1 MSATAMREQTY
12 HIYSGRGGGKKK
24 NSRLFDRCGLCTC
37 MYVTCVCYGTP
48 RFRICNLAVSTAPT
62 YVCTDTKL
70 IYNQDGACLTRAR
83 ITALYATPQEKQ
95 FP

>member
-24 NSRLFDRCGLCTC
+24 NLDCLIAAA
-37 MYVTCVCYGTP
+37 YVHDVCYGTP

-83 ITALYATPQEKQ
+83 ITALYATP
-95 FP
+95 

>member
-24 NSRLFDRCGLCTC
+24 ILDCLIAAAYVHVC

-48 RFRICNLAVSTAPT
+48 RFRICNLAVSTATT
-62 YVCTDTKL
+62 YVCTRMEL
-70 IYNQDGACLTRAR
+70 A
-83 ITALYATPQEKQ
+83 
-95 FP
+95 

>member
-24 NSRLFDRCGLCTC
+24 ILDCLIAAA
-37 MYVTCVCYGTP
+37 YVHVTCVCYGTP
-48 RFRICNLAVSTAPT
+48 RFRICNLAVATAPT

-70 IYNQDGACLTRAR
+70 ILLDTRANNS
-83 ITALYATPQEKQ
+83 ALCYPLRETVSLK
-95 FP
+95 